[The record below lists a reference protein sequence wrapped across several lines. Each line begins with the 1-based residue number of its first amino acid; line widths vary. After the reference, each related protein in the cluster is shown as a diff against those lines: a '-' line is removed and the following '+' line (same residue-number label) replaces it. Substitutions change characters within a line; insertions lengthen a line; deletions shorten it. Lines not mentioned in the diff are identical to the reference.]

1 MKIIELLK
9 RKGLFANDIRQRFK
23 NGQIKLNGELIQD
36 IDLDV
41 ELVEKIVDEKV
52 SKEPI
57 IIDAGDFIF
66 SLLKMNKIFGTQLK
80 MFDFETLSESNV
92 NCELKD
98 ILSDFFIIR
107 FSKKDI
113 IVVKKRKV

>member
-1 MKIIELLK
+1 MKIIEILK
-9 RKGLFANDIRQRFK
+9 QKGLFANDIRIRFK
-23 NGQIKLNGELIQD
+23 NNQIKLNGEPTQD
-36 IDLDV
+36 VDLDV
-41 ELVEKIVDEKV
+41 ELIEKIVDDIV
-52 SKEPI
+52 IKEPT

-66 SLLKMNKIFGTQLK
+66 SLLKKNPMFVLQLK

-92 NCELKD
+92 NCELKN
-98 ILSDFFIIR
+98 ILNNFFIIR